1 MTKKQCSIVKFND
14 TTFPL
19 QSTKHRATRPELNCF
34 REGYKKVG
42 KYGIFMVL
50 GCNYQ
55 RQGFT
60 KEERAGSCSQQQ
72 VGGSAHL
79 YHQVSSSQAGWNWKD
94 SRPYQTGFSRGWRSL
109 EGPGVDGNHAT
120 VAGKCQE
127 QQKSSQWKEESRWDE
142 GGGLLILVKPY
153 FGKQARESTQ
163 GSS

>member
-79 YHQVSSSQAGWNWKD
+79 NHQVSTSLVGWNLKD
-94 SRPYQTGFSRGWRSL
+94 LPDWLQQRL
-109 EGPGVDGNHAT
+109 EKLGGP
-120 VAGKCQE
+120 
-127 QQKSSQWKEESRWDE
+127 WSRWQPCNSCWQVSRAAEKLSEE
-142 GGGLLILVKPY
+142 GGKWMG
-153 FGKQARESTQ
+153 
-163 GSS
+163 